1 MAEILII
8 DDDEGMRYS
17 LSAAMKQMGHNPFCA
32 GTLADGLHAVS
43 SKPFDVVF
51 LDVNL
56 PDGDGLSASSKF
68 KTSPSRPEIII
79 ITGYGNPDG
88 AELAI
93 QSGAWEYIEKGTK
106 LSQIKLRLIRALEYR
121 TEKRKYESP
130 VVLNREGII
139 GNSQVLQN
147 CIGSLAQ
154 AAASKSSVLI
164 TGETGTGKEL
174 FARAIHRNCAH
185 RDKNF
190 VVVDCAALPENLVES
205 VLFGHEKGAFTGADR
220 AEAGLIK
227 QADGGTLFLDE
238 VGELPLKVQKAF
250 LRVLQEH
257 SFRPVGSRKE
267 IRSEFRL
274 VSATNQDLAQMVSN
288 GRFRKDLLFRL
299 RSLSLKLP
307 PLRDRRE
314 DIRELA
320 THYMDRLCDRYG
332 LPTKDFSP
340 EFLTALQTHDWP
352 GNVRELVNSLESSIS
367 VAQRLRTLFP
377 IHLPTHIR
385 AVLARASIQSHSGT
399 HQVQAAGCKEE
410 GDGLS
415 NLHVLLETTERQY
428 LDDLLSFTGWNLKK
442 ACAISGLSRSRL
454 YGRLKKHEIKRPS

>member
-1 MAEILII
+1 MAEVLII

-17 LSAAMKQMGHNPFCA
+17 LSAAIKQTGHNPFCA
-32 GTLADGLHAVS
+32 ATLADGFNAIS

-56 PDGDGLSASSKF
+56 PDGDGLSASPKF
-68 KTSPSRPEIII
+68 KAFPSCPEVII

-93 QSGAWEYIEKGTK
+93 RSGAWEYIEKGTG
-106 LSQIKLRLIRALEYR
+106 LSQIKLRLTRALEYR
-121 TEKRKYESP
+121 AEKRKYESP

-139 GNSQVLQN
+139 GNSQALQN
-147 CIGSLAQ
+147 CIGFLAQ
-154 AAASKSSVLI
+154 AAVCNSNVLV

-174 FARAIHRNCAH
+174 FARAIHGNSAQ
-185 RDKNF
+185 RDKNL

-220 AEAGLIK
+220 AEDGLVK
-227 QADGGTLFLDE
+227 RADGGTLFLDE

-257 SFRPVGSRKE
+257 SFRPVGSKIE
-267 IRSEFRL
+267 KQSDFRL
-274 VSATNQDLAQMVSN
+274 VSATNRDLNHMVTE
-288 GRFRKDLLFRL
+288 GRFREDLLFRL
-299 RSLSLKLP
+299 RSLAVTLP
-307 PLRDRRE
+307 PLRDRTE

-320 THYMDRLCDRYG
+320 THYADRLCDRYG

-340 EFLTALQTHDWP
+340 EFLEALQTYDWP
-352 GNVRELVNSLESSIS
+352 GNVRELIASLENSIS
-367 VAQRLRTLFP
+367 EAQRLRTLFP
-377 IHLPTHIR
+377 IHLPIHIR

-399 HQVQAAGCKEE
+399 HQIQPGDRKEE
-410 GDGLS
+410 NDGLP
-415 NLHVLLETTERQY
+415 NLHALLEATERHY
-428 LDDLLSFTGWNLKK
+428 IEDLLSFTAWDMKK
-442 ACAISGLSRSRL
+442 AGAISGLSRSRL
-454 YGRLKKHEIKRPS
+454 YGRLKKYEIKRPS

>member
-1 MAEILII
+1 MAEILIV

-17 LSAAMKQMGHNPFCA
+17 LSAAVKQIGHIPFCA
-32 GTLADGLHAVS
+32 TTLADGLQAVS
-43 SKPFDVVF
+43 SGSFDVVF

-56 PDGDGLSASSKF
+56 PDGDGLAASPEFKSA
-68 KTSPSRPEIII
+68 PSHPEIII

-93 QSGAWEYIEKGTK
+93 QSGAWEYIEKGTR
-106 LSQIKLRLIRALEYR
+106 LSQIKLRLTRALEYR
-121 TEKRKYESP
+121 AEKRKYETP

-139 GNSQVLQN
+139 GKSQALQN
-147 CIGSLAQ
+147 CIGYLAQ
-154 AAASKSSVLI
+154 AAACHSSVLL
-164 TGETGTGKEL
+164 TGETGAGKEL
-174 FARAIHRNCAH
+174 FARAIHRNSAQ
-185 RDKNF
+185 RDQSL

-220 AEAGLIK
+220 AEEGLVR
-227 QADGGTLFLDE
+227 QAHRGILFLDE

-267 IRSEFRL
+267 IQSDFRL
-274 VSATNQDLAQMVSN
+274 ISATNQDLDHMVSK

-299 RSLSLKLP
+299 RSLSIKLP
-307 PLRDRRE
+307 PLKDRRD

-320 THYMDRLCDRYG
+320 THYVDRLCDRYG

-340 EFLTALQTHDWP
+340 EFLMAIETHDWP
-352 GNVRELVNSLESSIS
+352 GNVRELINALESSIS

-385 AVLARASIQSHSGT
+385 ALLARASIQSPGKTRQPQPVSS
-399 HQVQAAGCKEE
+399 KEE
-410 GDGLS
+410 NDGLS
-415 NLHVLLETTERQY
+415 NLNALLETTERQY
-428 LDDLLSFTGWNLKK
+428 IEDLLSFTAWDMQK

-454 YGRLKKHEIKRPS
+454 YGRLKKHDIKRPA

>member
-1 MAEILII
+1 MAEILIV

-17 LSAAMKQMGHNPFCA
+17 LSAAVNQIGHTPSCA
-32 GTLADGLHAVS
+32 ATLAEGLRAVS
-43 SKPFDVVF
+43 SGAFDVVF

-56 PDGDGLSASSKF
+56 PDGDGLAASPDFMAASSQ
-68 KTSPSRPEIII
+68 PEVII

-93 QSGAWEYIEKGTK
+93 QCGAWEYIEKGTR
-106 LSQIKLRLIRALEYR
+106 LSQIKLRLTRALEYR
-121 TEKRKYESP
+121 AEKRKYETP

-139 GNSQVLQN
+139 GNSQALQN
-147 CIGSLAQ
+147 CIGYLAQ
-154 AAASKSSVLI
+154 AAACHSSVLV

-174 FARAIHRNCAH
+174 FARAIHKNSARREA
-185 RDKNF
+185 NF

-220 AEAGLIK
+220 AEEGLVR
-227 QADGGTLFLDE
+227 QAHQGTLFLDE

-257 SFRPVGSRKE
+257 SFRPVGSQKE
-267 IRSEFRL
+267 IQSDFRL
-274 VSATNQDLAQMVSN
+274 VSATNQDLDLMVSK

-299 RSLSLKLP
+299 RSLSIHLP
-307 PLRDRRE
+307 PLKERRE

-320 THYMDRLCDRYG
+320 THYVDRLCDRYG

-340 EFLTALQTHDWP
+340 EFLAALKAHDWP
-352 GNVRELVNSLESSIS
+352 GNVRELINALESSIS

-385 AVLARASIQSHSGT
+385 ALLARASIQSGA
-399 HQVQAAGCKEE
+399 QRPPRQPVVPEE
-410 GDGLS
+410 DSDGLS
-415 NLHVLLETTERQY
+415 NLNLLLDTTERQY
-428 LDDLLSFTGWNLKK
+428 LEDLLSFTGWDLKK
-442 ACAISGLSRSRL
+442 AGDISGLSRSRL
-454 YGRLKKHEIKRPS
+454 YGRLKKHEIKRPA